1 LLLSV
6 SVFSIFKEYVGILL
20 FICLPVILLSA
31 GLAIWLH
38 YRQKKR
44 KATLNENEINDAGT
58 GPSLSLFTSAET
70 VALSPLA
77 IEDKVG
83 LIKECRKQLSKSH
96 AKYLAL
102 KHDFSVTQK
111 TITGYEN
118 ESPEN
123 FGHMENLNEKIAAYE
138 KQIMDLQ
145 NKLEVLE
152 TVIPVQ
158 DETYFLRQALRE
170 KDNEITQLKNQAAIP
185 GNSGNNSDNET
196 KAESVSTVK
205 NDYNTNE
212 YIRRIE
218 RLQEEKADVDRKL
231 SEQDY
236 LKDAYTQSK
245 LQIEFLQNQ
254 LEERIKNHSQAEQK
268 IKELTASLQEVSA
281 QSNQS
286 EGKIIFLHQQIE
298 SKHHELE
305 HAQLTSDQK
314 DAEIHRVKEELQ
326 TKTSQVMHL
335 ENLLAEIKEQNSILN
350 ISFGESQGAITALKE
365 QLAGEQQHIHH
376 MEDKLLK
383 NRQLL
388 ERIYRDLESSV
399 AFKEHTDPQQALVKP
414 MY

>member
-1 LLLSV
+1 MEIEQFDLKSV
-6 SVFSIFKEYVGILL
+6 LPYPLGVTSLILVFSTPI
-20 FICLPVILLSA
+20 
-31 GLAIWLH
+31 AIRFRMDEKH
-38 YRQKKR
+38 FDVDGAYNIRYEIVKKR
-44 KATLNENEINDAGT
+44 I
-58 GPSLSLFTSAET
+58 
-70 VALSPLA
+70 
-77 IEDKVG
+77 DKVR
-83 LIKECRKQLSKSH
+83 IKETNERL
-96 AKYLAL
+96 
-102 KHDFSVTQK
+102 TQP
-111 TITGYEN
+111 G
-118 ESPEN
+118 
-123 FGHMENLNEKIAAYE
+123 KIAIVYS
-138 KQIMDLQ
+138 
-145 NKLEVLE
+145 
-152 TVIPVQ
+152 
-158 DETYFLRQALRE
+158 QA
-170 KDNEITQLKNQAAIP
+170 
-185 GNSGNNSDNET
+185 
-196 KAESVSTVK
+196 
-205 NDYNTNE
+205 
-212 YIRRIE
+212 
-218 RLQEEKADVDRKL
+218 
-231 SEQDY
+231 
-236 LKDAYTQSK
+236 KDATEYMEY
-245 LQIEFLQNQ
+245 IEFLQNQ

-335 ENLLAEIKEQNSILN
+335 ENLLAEIREQNSILN

>member
-1 LLLSV
+1 V

-44 KATLNENEINDAGT
+44 KAVLNENKAVDAEAN
-58 GPSLSLFTSAET
+58 PSLSITSAET

-77 IEDKVG
+77 VEDKLG

-102 KHDFSVTQK
+102 KQDFSTTQK
-111 TITGYEN
+111 AITDSEN

-170 KDNEITQLKNQAAIP
+170 KDNEIAQLKEQVALGSSNVQAEKKEEIISSA
-185 GNSGNNSDNET
+185 N
-196 KAESVSTVK
+196 

-218 RLQEEKADVDRKL
+218 RLQEEKAESDRKL

-236 LKDAYTQSK
+236 LKDAYSQNK
-245 LQIEFLQNQ
+245 LQVEFLQNQ
-254 LEERIKNHSQAEQK
+254 LEQRIKSHSQAEHK
-268 IKELTASLQEVSA
+268 IKELTASLQELSA
-281 QSNQS
+281 QSSQS
-286 EGKIIFLHQQIE
+286 EGKILFLNQQIE

-305 HAQLTSDQK
+305 HVQLTSDQK

-326 TKTSQVMHL
+326 TKNSQVAYL
-335 ENLLAEIKEQNSILN
+335 ENLLAELKEQNSVLN
-350 ISFGESQGAITALKE
+350 ISFGESQGAISTLKE
-365 QLAGEQQHIHH
+365 QLAGEQQHIHQL
-376 MEDKLLK
+376 EDKLLK
-383 NRQLL
+383 NKQLL

-399 AFKEHTDPQQALVKP
+399 AHGEHTDFQQALVKP